1 MGLLDLVLI
10 WTAIIALGV
19 FLYVL
24 LDGFDLG
31 VGMLYG
37 FAPSGSSLAGHEL
50 DRADLGRQ

>member
-1 MGLLDLVLI
+1 M
-10 WTAIIALGV
+10 AIIALGV

-37 FAPSGSSLAGHEL
+37 QGREL
-50 DRADLGRQ
+50 TPQRTCASVAILPPISQIG

>member
-31 VGMLYG
+31 VGILYDSRPP
-37 FAPSGSSLAGHEL
+37 AIARRS
-50 DRADLGRQ
+50 